1 MPRVNIHE
9 VDNTKP
15 GTRAYQNFT
24 VVVPGFHAPYVSR
37 LVNET
42 VREEIGGIVLDKE
55 VVDPVT
61 GVKSYPPLE
70 DKEVFGEENILEI
83 KTQADFEQYIGFVKP
98 IAYNEGYKANVIS
111 REVLAEDVYGDPA
124 NILYYDG
131 KPGEY
136 PIDTSFVVEQNK
148 EEDTIT
154 FIYRWDDSSIQ
165 NPYLD
170 EKDEHG
176 QLVPNPDYVADADK
190 AFSTKYDKEE
200 KVVYKYSVNGFDVSL
215 FAKPMLPEIGT
226 APFNKQ
232 TANVSVTGVTSS
244 VKVPFTLDS
253 FVDKKTKEAKPRYC
267 TAAGEILNLNATIT
281 IGEGEDEETVIVK
294 NLITSTNDTY
304 VFDQNLFDIETE
316 VVDDETVIKSISF
329 KDAIISKVQSPDYD
343 LDNPIE
349 ATEAYVLLDDEQKIH
364 EAGCQFDNCDVP
376 GGAFKKQQFQ
386 WRTDVRLPA
395 HYGNQIAYELLGLG
409 YTVYYVNMG
418 EWNPTKEA
426 EGETVI
432 DDRGYIVYREAEKE
446 MIEEDGKE
454 VPKTDSKGNFVY
466 KKLNDADKKKNYSI
480 DYSTGLIVDEFGYG
494 VPELEEEAINVGLKN
509 IDKAYKALGSEDFWA
524 PLRDKTTYDFRFVL
538 TGFIEEG
545 NFTAGG
551 YRDYMKNANFEISKL
566 AAFEAPGEDAF
577 AHVRAR
583 GDCLALI
590 DLDED
595 NIAYHFASTAGG
607 QGNTTKRLVAAIQKD
622 IRRQNFGIY
631 GKYSAIFTPSVT
643 YANNLKQDVYQNCKF
658 PASFHYLAC
667 FAKSVFA
674 DNYKEWFAVAGFTRG
689 LSTYNIDSVGFN
701 LGDVAMNAL
710 EPRFFVNGSP
720 VNVAVNVIVN
730 NRGSYYIWGNRTCHT
745 LGVELTA
752 SHFLNIRQ
760 LCITLKKFI
769 YVLCRKFTF
778 DPNSD
783 VLWANWVSGL
793 TPLLENMKANQ
804 GIRDYAIEKVP
815 TDLKGV
821 LAAKVRIVPIEAV
834 EDFEITVSLEDS
846 LEGVSVSE

>member
-154 FIYRWDDSSIQ
+154 FIYRWNDSTIAD
-165 NPYLD
+165 PFIED
-170 EKDEHG
+170 ENGE
-176 QLVPNPDYVADADK
+176 LVPNPDYDPEADK
-190 AFSTKYDKEE
+190 AFSTKYDREE

-215 FAKPMLPEIGT
+215 FTKPMIPEYGT
-226 APFNKQ
+226 APFSKQ
-232 TANVSVTGVTSS
+232 TANVSVTGITSS
-244 VKVPFTLDS
+244 VKVPFTLDA
-253 FVDKKTKEAKPRYC
+253 FVDKKTKKAQPRYC
-267 TAAGEILNLNATIT
+267 TATGEIINLEAIIT
-281 IGEGEDEETVIVK
+281 IGDEDKTVED
-294 NLITSTNDTY
+294 LITSTNGTY
-304 VFDQNLFDIETE
+304 TFDQALFDIETE
-316 VVDDETVIKSISF
+316 VVDDETVVKSISF
-329 KDAIISKVQSPDYD
+329 KDEIISKVKSPDYD

-364 EAGCQFDNCDVP
+364 EAGCFFAECDNP
-376 GGAFKKQQFQ
+376 EGEFKKQQFQ

-409 YTVYYVNMG
+409 YTIYYVNMG

-426 EGETVI
+426 EGEAKI
-432 DDRGYIVYREAEKE
+432 DDRGYIKYQKD
-446 MIEEDGKE
+446 EDGNLLE
-454 VPKTDSKGNFVY
+454 
-466 KKLNDADKKKNYSI
+466 
-480 DYSTGLIVDEFGYG
+480 DEFGYG
-494 VPELEEEAINVGLKN
+494 IPELEEEAINVGLKN

-745 LGVELTA
+745 LGTELTA